1 MRFESWKT
9 MLAPPSTTIDG
20 MDGLKPESLLC
31 FRHFGDKPA
40 RLLRFCT
47 QALRVEPAAK
57 FYCASTS

>member
-1 MRFESWKT
+1 